1 MNTTPIALCLAVL
14 SAVALAFGAVFQHR
28 GVNES
33 HAAGTKFGVKS
44 LLGMFKNRTWVLGMS
59 ITVVGVICG
68 TLSLALAAVMVVQPV
83 GAISLVISV
92 LIAQRT
98 RNLKLTKRII
108 ASVAWCT
115 VGVGLFVF
123 LSALVAKPQVQQGT
137 EALPLVW
144 ATGVSIAVFTLVK
157 LTVRAL
163 PQLVYVIAGGI
174 LFACVAANTHVVS
187 VQLLNFGIGGI
198 SWLNVAAIVLAG
210 LAGTIFVQS
219 AYASGP
225 PELVIAGL
233 TVIDPIVAVF
243 LGAVILGEAAGAPM
257 WIVTVMSVI
266 GLSACGAVFVL
277 SKYHPDVLRR
287 SELKEH
293 ATT

>member
-1 MNTTPIALCLAVL
+1 MTTTPIALCLAVL

-44 LLGMFKNRTWVLGMS
+44 LLGMFKNRTWVLGML
-59 ITVVGVICG
+59 ITATGVICG

-98 RNLKLTKRII
+98 RHLKLTKRII

-115 VGVGLFVF
+115 IGVGLFVF
-123 LSALVAKPQVQQGT
+123 LSAIVAKPQVQQGT

-157 LTVRAL
+157 LTVKAL

-174 LFACVAANTHVVS
+174 LFACVATNTHVVS

-243 LGAVILGEAAGAPM
+243 LGAVILGEAAGAPV
-257 WIVTVMSVI
+257 WIVTVMSAI

>member
-1 MNTTPIALCLAVL
+1 MNTTPIALCLAVV

-33 HAAGTKFGVKS
+33 HATGTKFGVKS
-44 LLGMFKNRTWVLGMS
+44 FLGMFSNRTWVLGMS

-98 RNLKLTKRII
+98 RHLKLTKRII

-123 LSALVAKPQVQQGT
+123 MSAMVAKPQVQQGAET
-137 EALPLVW
+137 LPLVW
-144 ATGVSIAVFTLVK
+144 ATGVSIAVFTLAK
-157 LTVRAL
+157 LIIKAP

-174 LFACVAANTHVVS
+174 LFACVATNTHVVS
-187 VQLLNFGIGGI
+187 VQFLTYGIGGI
-198 SWLNVAAIVLAG
+198 TWLNVAAIVLAG
-210 LAGTIFVQS
+210 LAGSIFVQS

-243 LGAVILGEAAGAPM
+243 LGAVILGEAADAPV
-257 WIVTVMSVI
+257 WAVVVMSVI
-266 GLSACGAVFVL
+266 GLSACGAVFIL

-287 SELKEH
+287 AELKEQ
-293 ATT
+293 AGT

>member
-1 MNTTPIALCLAVL
+1 MNTTPIALCLAVV

-33 HAAGTKFGVKS
+33 HGAGTKFGVKS
-44 LLGMFKNRTWVLGMS
+44 FLGMFSNRTWVLGMS
-59 ITVVGVICG
+59 ITATGIICG

-92 LIAQRT
+92 FIAQRT
-98 RNLKLTKRII
+98 RHLKLTKRII

-115 VGVGLFVF
+115 VGVGLFVL
-123 LSALVAKPQVQQGT
+123 LSALIAKPQVQQGA

-144 ATGVSIAVFTLVK
+144 ATGASIVVFTLVK
-157 LTVRAL
+157 LTIRAL
-163 PQLVYVIAGGI
+163 PQLVYVIAGGV
-174 LFACVAANTHVVS
+174 LFACVATNTNVVS
-187 VQLLNFGIGGI
+187 VQLLTFGVGGVT
-198 SWLNVAAIVLAG
+198 WLNVVAIVLAG
-210 LAGTIFVQS
+210 LVGSIFVQS

-243 LGAVILGEAAGAPM
+243 LGAVILGEAAGAPV
-257 WIVTVMSVI
+257 WVVVVMSVI

-293 ATT
+293 VTT